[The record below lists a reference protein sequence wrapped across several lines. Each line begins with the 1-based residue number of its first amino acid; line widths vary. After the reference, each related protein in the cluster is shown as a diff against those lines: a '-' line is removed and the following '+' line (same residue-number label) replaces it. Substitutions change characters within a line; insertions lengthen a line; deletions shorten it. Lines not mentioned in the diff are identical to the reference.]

1 VNEFDAQRRRLA
13 EQLEKRGAWSGD
25 AAWLAAATEALPRH
39 AFAPE
44 RLWRWDGHA
53 YVPVDR
59 DREPD
64 AWAAEVYGDPD
75 AAAITQVGGGL
86 PTSSLSCEG
95 VVVDMLDALRLEP
108 GHRVLELG
116 SGTGR
121 NAALLAHRVGP
132 GGRVT
137 SVEVDPGLATEA
149 RSRLVGVTGGAPV
162 SVRVGDGAEGWPG
175 EAPYDRV
182 IATYAVDRVPWAWVA
197 QTRPGGRIVTP
208 WGRLGHIALTVAAD
222 GRSATGWVRGL
233 AQFMPAR
240 GTPAAPD
247 FAHVRGTGPAK
258 DVRPF
263 PRDLAPLRDD
273 AHLRFALRVALPD
286 VRVAVATDEDGVNA
300 WLHDGAASWAMLAA
314 TSSGPLAHQGG
325 PRHLATALDAAWG
338 AWDAEGSPRLWDFGL
353 TVRADGEQYA
363 WARDPGTG
371 PRWPLPGNRPVAD
384 SVLGGEAGCG
394 YGRDGGCDG
403 MSRSAT

>member
-64 AWAAEVYGDPD
+64 AWAAEVYGNPD
-75 AAAITQVGGGL
+75 TAAITQVGGGL

-240 GTPAAPD
+240 GTPTAPA
-247 FAHVRGTGPAK
+247 FAHVRGTGPA
-258 DVRPF
+258 DSVRPF
-263 PRDLAPLRDD
+263 PRDLTPLRDD
-273 AHLRFALRVALPD
+273 PHLRFTLRVTLPD
-286 VRVAVATDEDGVNA
+286 VHLTTATDADGVNA
-300 WLHDGAASWAMLAA
+300 WLHDAAASSWAMLAA
-314 TSSGPLAHQGG
+314 TPPRPDRPRGRPPRPRGGTRRRVGGLDRRRGPTLVGLRGDGAGGGRAIRMG
-325 PRHLATALDAAWG
+325 PRRGGRAA
-338 AWDAEGSPRLWDFGL
+338 
-353 TVRADGEQYA
+353 
-363 WARDPGTG
+363 
-371 PRWPLPGNRPVAD
+371 
-384 SVLGGEAGCG
+384 LGGAG
-394 YGRDGGCDG
+394 
-403 MSRSAT
+403 